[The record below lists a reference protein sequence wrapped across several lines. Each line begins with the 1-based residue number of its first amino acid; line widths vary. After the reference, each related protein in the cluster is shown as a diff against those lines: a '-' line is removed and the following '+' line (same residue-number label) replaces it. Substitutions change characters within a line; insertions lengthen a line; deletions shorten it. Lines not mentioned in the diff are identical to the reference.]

1 MISPADRAAWRAY
14 EAAAC
19 AWWGGGRPRACARRT
34 AAPMA
39 PPTSRCLFC
48 QERNTDRNHT
58 CSVMCRAM
66 CLGRVGKARK
76 PSWTLLSC
84 ACSCAAQ
91 VLVTRCGA
99 LRRAAR
105 PALPARPERR
115 ARRQDEGARD
125 AAAALL
131 AMKAAPPE
139 PALADLLACSPSR
152 RPSALAREQVDQVRL
167 GQDSLQGQEGCGSAA
182 VVLVLRGPG
191 AQGRAGREARAAC
204 RRAGLVGP
212 VAPAWQPGCAQ
223 RACTKASSAG

>member
-1 MISPADRAAWRAY
+1 MVGWWTSPRM
-14 EAAAC
+14 
-19 AWWGGGRPRACARRT
+19 RP
-34 AAPMA
+34 
-39 PPTSRCLFC
+39 S
-48 QERNTDRNHT
+48 D
-58 CSVMCRAM
+58 CRAHGAAHLALLVLSGAQHRQKSHM
-66 CLGRVGKARK
+66 LRYVPCDVPRRVGKARK

-152 RPSALAREQVDQVRL
+152 RPSALAREPVDQVRL